1 MRIWKIPI
9 NWNFPVRKEKLQLL
23 IVQSTRRKKTKLINS
38 EQNWCSFIF
47 KSWRQLH
54 LLFALDH
61 DFPSHQQVFN
71 SENQFGNRI
80 TIYSPISFCFGHKQV
95 SLIFLLILLAK
106 NHKMI
111 LLTSGKVSVVS
122 CCCFITRR
130 EGSQLKLHHLPRV
143 RVTANT
149 LIFST
154 AMPTYDFFV
163 WLSF

>member
-1 MRIWKIPI
+1 MSKVPE
-9 NWNFPVRKEKLQLL
+9 EKRL
-23 IVQSTRRKKTKLINS
+23 SSINS

-71 SENQFGNRI
+71 SENQFWNRI

-95 SLIFLLILLAK
+95 SLIFLLIYISQKSYNDLGDKWRSL
-106 NHKMI
+106 
-111 LLTSGKVSVVS
+111 SCQS